1 MTTFEDQDSAQAN
14 ELLFDFDLWSDL
26 HNRHSAINHPSELHG
41 LLAGELA
48 AGERLSSQRWE
59 DLVLEHL
66 GCDQIQ
72 ERMGDDQP
80 TPHALLHGF
89 YATTL
94 ASLQSD
100 NMDFRLLM
108 PADTS
113 PLGQRLEALGTW
125 VRGFLEGMARA
136 VGDALSRTPDD
147 IRELMQD
154 FVAITQVEVDADDS
168 EDGEREF
175 EEITEYVRIGV
186 LNIFAEFN
194 RPEPDERTLH

>member
-26 HNRHSAINHPSELHG
+26 HSRHSAINHPSELHG
-41 LLAGELA
+41 LLTGELA
-48 AGERLSSQRWE
+48 AGERLSSERWE
-59 DLVLEHL
+59 DLALEHL
-66 GCDQIQ
+66 GCDQILEQ
-72 ERMGDDQP
+72 MGDDQP
-80 TPHALLHGF
+80 TPRALLHGF

-94 ASLQSD
+94 AALQSD

-108 PADTS
+108 PAESS

-136 VGDALSRTPDD
+136 AGDALSRAPDD

>member
-26 HNRHSAINHPSELHG
+26 HSRHSAINHPSELHG
-41 LLAGELA
+41 LLTGELA
-48 AGERLSSQRWE
+48 AGERLSSERWE
-59 DLVLEHL
+59 DLALEHL
-66 GCDQIQ
+66 GCDQILEQ
-72 ERMGDDQP
+72 MGADQP
-80 TPHALLHGF
+80 TPRALLHGF
-89 YATTL
+89 YAATL
-94 ASLQSD
+94 AALQSD
-100 NMDFRLLM
+100 NMDFRMLM

-147 IRELMQD
+147 IKELMQD